1 MRIKI
6 GILICLLSWSFS
18 GISQPGSQ
26 PVDSLAKSQVESI
39 ISEYLELF
47 PISYAGGVYHVIY
60 ENRFRNLF
68 EEEARIV
75 NFFPETP
82 GYLSELS
89 VDNYISLVKGILE
102 NKIIQLSLWES
113 EILRTERL
121 QGADAYQTH
130 VQVNKKIA
138 IYKKD
143 EEHIGPL
150 EAEFEVELIIIVNS
164 FPSKNEHRISQVKRK
179 QMSLVDLN
187 FRVLHTVR
195 EPAAR
200 LPFEFT
206 YFDGDQRVIRKRYS
220 DNEGRLVIGFLP
232 EQAVIRLI
240 PPDGYRFIF
249 TDNKTAGAWKTV
261 PEQERLLF
269 IKEKPAFI
277 KPRGLFFLE
286 LGYYQPFSTFTNSM
300 FENSVITSFEENGAI
315 QSGGRDFKLNLSFYF
330 LKKQKFAVSLGAG
343 VEKKELWL
351 ENSFT
356 SLDQEFSG
364 MLDADQDTFQLR
376 ILGRDVFER
385 YDFAITSLPV
395 FLTFH
400 YPLRSKFLNEISFR
414 SGFIYSLEEKIIFT
428 SELQQTT
435 TGYYSAYDLM
445 LSDLPAYYFE
455 TRLLTS
461 EESIKGETTGTSKT
475 SFVLGLGLTFNVF
488 RNLLFATY
496 NIDYQSFGL
505 GKGSEDYF
513 LSYEERPGYFLHPS
527 LITTQRKVGQF
538 NMGLGLRVMF

>member
-1 MRIKI
+1 MKYRII
-6 GILICLLSWSFS
+6 ILIFLLSRSFS
-18 GISQPGSQ
+18 GISQAGSLTA
-26 PVDSLAKSQVESI
+26 DSLAQSQVESI
-39 ISEYLELF
+39 VSEYLELF

-113 EILRTERL
+113 EILRTEKL
-121 QGADAYQTH
+121 QGADANQTH
-130 VQVNKKIA
+130 VQVSKKIA

-187 FRVLHTVR
+187 FRVLHTGR

-206 YFDGDQRVIRKRYS
+206 YFDGDQKVIRKRYS
-220 DNEGRLVIGFLP
+220 DNEGRLVISVIP
-232 EQAVIRLI
+232 EQALIRLT

-261 PEQERLLF
+261 PEQERFLF

-286 LGYYQPFSTFTNSM
+286 LGYYQPLSTFTNSM
-300 FENSVITSFEENGAI
+300 LENAVITSFEENGAI
-315 QSGGRDFKLNLSFYF
+315 QSGGKDFKLNLSFYF
-330 LKKQKFAVSLGAG
+330 LKKQNFAVSVGAG

-400 YPLRSKFLNEISFR
+400 YPLGSKFLNEISFR
-414 SGFIYSLEEKIIFT
+414 SGFIYSLAEKITFT

-461 EESIKGETTGTSKT
+461 EESINGETTGTSKT
-475 SFVLGLGLTFNVF
+475 SFVFGLGLTFNVF